1 MGSALGF
8 KLEAGS
14 PTNSNNSTPNPFNRS
29 KTSVSP
35 NGSSVTTCPLSSTS
49 PHSRY
54 AATTCGPSVSYPSS
68 ASPPLSILSQ
78 RTLDSRNYLD
88 MDSRLLGQHSE
99 FTRLRPSSPLPP
111 ITATTISTTT
121 TRARKRGGNRNKK
134 NPIIVPSP
142 NSGETSGFRQKKG
155 GANKI
160 LGSGSSV
167 TKKAGSSSIKVYL
180 DSLKENRGDNEL
192 IKQIN
197 TDIPKEDMWVLFL
210 CYYCLRGSKSGIN

>member
-1 MGSALGF
+1 MMGSALGF
-8 KLEAGS
+8 RLEAGS
-14 PTNSNNSTPNPFNRS
+14 PTNSNNSTLNHFNRS
-29 KTSVSP
+29 KISVSP

-78 RTLDSRNYLD
+78 RTPGSRNYLD
-88 MDSRLLGQHSE
+88 MDSQLLGQHSE

-121 TRARKRGGNRNKK
+121 TRARKRGGNRKNKK
-134 NPIIVPSP
+134 DSIIVPSP

-155 GANKI
+155 GANRI
-160 LGSGSSV
+160 PGSGGSV

-197 TDIPKEDMWVLFL
+197 TDIPKVDM
-210 CYYCLRGSKSGIN
+210 